1 MLHNPVMLEQ
11 VLSALK
17 PQDGEIYVDGTFGAG
32 GYSKAILQAANCQ
45 LHAIDRD
52 PNVAPFAEKLQQE
65 YEGRFH
71 FHAGRFADMAKLI
84 AKPVDGIVLDI
95 GVSSMQLDEAE
106 RGFSFRHNAPLDM
119 RMSANGVS
127 AADLVNNLEQTELAK
142 ILWEYG
148 EERESRK
155 IATAIINARATEKIT
170 TTFALRDIIYS
181 VIRPR
186 GDKIDPAT
194 RSFQALRIAVND
206 ELQQL
211 QQALQASLS
220 MLKAGGRLVVVAFHS
235 LEDRIVKQFFHKM
248 NGAEENISRHNPSI
262 LSAPN
267 PQYFTLPKQKAI
279 RPTEAEIAANPRSRS
294 SILRYG
300 IRTSTIF
307 EGA

>member
-1 MLHNPVMLEQ
+1 
-11 VLSALK
+11 
-17 PQDGEIYVDGTFGAG
+17 
-32 GYSKAILQAANCQ
+32 
-45 LHAIDRD
+45 
-52 PNVAPFAEKLQQE
+52 
-65 YEGRFH
+65 
-71 FHAGRFADMAKLI
+71 
-84 AKPVDGIVLDI
+84 
-95 GVSSMQLDEAE
+95 
-106 RGFSFRHNAPLDM
+106 M
-119 RMSANGVS
+119 RMSVSGVS
-127 AADLVNNLEQTELAK
+127 AADLVNNLEQAELAK

-155 IATAIINARATEKIT
+155 IASAIVNARTTEKIT

-235 LEDRIVKQFFHKM
+235 LEDRIVKQFFHHAS
-248 NGAEENISRHNPSI
+248 GAEENISRHNPSI

-267 PQYFTLPKQKAI
+267 PQYFTLPKHKAM
-279 RPTEAEIAANPRSRS
+279 RPTEAEIASNPRSRS

-300 IRTSTIF
+300 VRTSTTC